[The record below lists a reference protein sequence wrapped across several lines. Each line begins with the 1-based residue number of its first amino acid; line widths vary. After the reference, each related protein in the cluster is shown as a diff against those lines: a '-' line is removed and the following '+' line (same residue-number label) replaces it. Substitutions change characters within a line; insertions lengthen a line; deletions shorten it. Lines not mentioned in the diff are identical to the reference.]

1 MFCNEYLQNILQK
14 ELDINFNEIE
24 FLYIKN
30 HKSNKKIWFKDNLND
45 FLLTINDNKIVGID
59 KVIRLDTNRG
69 IRDSFTQSLID
80 SKFLKTII
88 LDDSEIIFFHVQTTI
103 DFCYCKKYC
112 KVFDNCERYFVNDE
126 FINDNLQY
134 EISYEILFSLSKWN
148 WSILKD
154 TPFLV
159 IIL

>member
-14 ELDINFNEIE
+14 ELSINFDEIE

-59 KVIRLDTNRG
+59 KVIRLDMNRG

-88 LDDSEIIFFHVQTTI
+88 LDDSEIIFFHIQTTI
-103 DFCYCKKYC
+103 DFCYYKKYC
-112 KVFDNCERYFVNDE
+112 KVFDNYERYFVHDE

-134 EISYEILFSLSKWN
+134 EISYEILFSLSK
-148 WSILKD
+148 
-154 TPFLV
+154 
-159 IIL
+159 

>member
-14 ELDINFNEIE
+14 ELSINFDEIE

-59 KVIRLDTNRG
+59 KVIRLDMNRG

-80 SKFLKTII
+80 SRFLKTII
-88 LDDSEIIFFHVQTTI
+88 LDDSEIIFFHIQTTI
-103 DFCYCKKYC
+103 DFCYYKKYC
-112 KVFDNCERYFVNDE
+112 KVFDNYERYFVHDE

-134 EISYEILFSLSKWN
+134 EISYEILFSLSK
-148 WSILKD
+148 
-154 TPFLV
+154 
-159 IIL
+159 

>member
-14 ELDINFNEIE
+14 ELSINFDEIE

-30 HKSNKKIWFKDNLND
+30 HKLNKKIWFKDNLND

-59 KVIRLDTNRG
+59 KVIRLDMNRG

-80 SKFLKTII
+80 SRFLKTII

-103 DFCYCKKYC
+103 DFSYRKKYC
-112 KVFDNCERYFVNDE
+112 KIFDNCERYFVNDE

-134 EISYEILFSLSKWN
+134 EISYEILFSLSK
-148 WSILKD
+148 
-154 TPFLV
+154 
-159 IIL
+159 

>member
-14 ELDINFNEIE
+14 ELSINFDEIE

-45 FLLTINDNKIVGID
+45 FLLTINDNKIIGID
-59 KVIRLDTNRG
+59 KVIRLDMNRG

-88 LDDSEIIFFHVQTTI
+88 LDDSEIIFFHIQTTI
-103 DFCYCKKYC
+103 DFCYYKKYC
-112 KVFDNCERYFVNDE
+112 KVFDNYERYFVHDE

-134 EISYEILFSLSKWN
+134 EISYEILFSLSK
-148 WSILKD
+148 
-154 TPFLV
+154 
-159 IIL
+159 

>member
-14 ELDINFNEIE
+14 ELDINFDEIE

-59 KVIRLDTNRG
+59 KVIRLDMNRG

-88 LDDSEIIFFHVQTTI
+88 LDNSEIIFFHIQTTI
-103 DFCYCKKYC
+103 DFNYYKKYC

-134 EISYEILFSLSKWN
+134 EISYEILFSLSK
-148 WSILKD
+148 
-154 TPFLV
+154 
-159 IIL
+159 

>member
-14 ELDINFNEIE
+14 ELDINFDEIE

-59 KVIRLDTNRG
+59 KVIRLDMNRG

-103 DFCYCKKYC
+103 DFCYYKKYC
-112 KVFDNCERYFVNDE
+112 KVFDNYERYFVHDE

-134 EISYEILFSLSKWN
+134 EISYEILFSLSK
-148 WSILKD
+148 
-154 TPFLV
+154 
-159 IIL
+159 